1 MEITVSSL
9 SLPAGQPVEILGS
22 CINCTGSTS
31 LLATFILILIGSAVA
46 GHFERRKLAPG
57 SPR

>member
-1 MEITVSSL
+1 MSGF

-31 LLATFILILIGSAVA
+31 LLATLVLILIGSALG
-46 GHFERRKLAPG
+46 GHFESRKIAST
-57 SPR
+57 SPRL